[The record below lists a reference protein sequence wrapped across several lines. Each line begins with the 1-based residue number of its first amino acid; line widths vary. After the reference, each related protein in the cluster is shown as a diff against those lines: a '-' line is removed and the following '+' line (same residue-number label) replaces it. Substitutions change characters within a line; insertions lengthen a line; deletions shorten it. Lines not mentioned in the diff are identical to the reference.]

1 MVMVPLVAGLGNR
14 PAAVLALGTTVL
26 ARRPVLAVLRGDRG
40 PALIP
45 VLVDTG
51 RVELLFGALFTLGLA
66 VSA

>member
-1 MVMVPLVAGLGNR
+1 VPLIAGLGDR
-14 PAAVLALGTTVL
+14 AAAVLALAVTVP

-51 RVELLFGALFTLGLA
+51 RIQLLYGALLSVGLW
-66 VSA
+66 VSS